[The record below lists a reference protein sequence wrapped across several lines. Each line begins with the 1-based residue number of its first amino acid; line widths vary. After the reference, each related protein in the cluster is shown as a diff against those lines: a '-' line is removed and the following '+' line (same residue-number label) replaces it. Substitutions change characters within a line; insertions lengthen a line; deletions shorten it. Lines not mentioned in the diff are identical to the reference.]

1 MNDKERF
8 DELEIIIQKNIEEKN
23 RLKDKINREN
33 LINLQGEYYMV
44 LRDDAEY
51 LMFDTY
57 NEKTRSIGCW
67 LFTTERDC
75 NGENSYII
83 EKTYFYSVGDLPPNM
98 QWIPKE
104 DFDELVKQFLSDI
117 KMIMFN
123 EEDKNGG

>member
-83 EKTYFYSVGDLPPNM
+83 EKNYFYSINDIPHSM
-98 QWIPKE
+98 QWITKE
-104 DFDELVKQFLSDI
+104 DFEEHLRQYFFEI
-117 KMIMFN
+117 KNILL
-123 EEDKNGG
+123 KVGR

>member
-83 EKTYFYSVGDLPPNM
+83 EKNYFYSINDIPHSM
-98 QWIPKE
+98 QWITKE
-104 DFDELVKQFLSDI
+104 DFEEHLRQYFFEI
-117 KMIMFN
+117 KNILLI
-123 EEDKNGG
+123 

>member
-1 MNDKERF
+1 
-8 DELEIIIQKNIEEKN
+8 
-23 RLKDKINREN
+23 
-33 LINLQGEYYMV
+33 MV

-83 EKTYFYSVGDLPPNM
+83 EKNYFYSINDIPHSM
-98 QWIPKE
+98 QWITKE
-104 DFDELVKQFLSDI
+104 DFEEHLRQYFFEI
-117 KMIMFN
+117 KNILL
-123 EEDKNGG
+123 KVGR